1 MAETKVPYQV
11 DGRQF
16 EGMIVHDDGVKA
28 KRPVVFMQPDWKGVC
43 ADTIAQARIVAGKD
57 YVVLMAD
64 MFGAGY
70 GDKPK
75 TREQLAAGM
84 RAVHDDLAF
93 TLACGG
99 KAYDALLSEASRLG
113 LVDATKR
120 AAIGYCAG
128 GGFALEQARAGA
140 DFKAVVVLHV
150 TNPNP
155 VVAGTPCNIMGRV
168 LAIHGSADPVT
179 PKPMMDAFEQELTNA
194 KVDWQVMMFG
204 GAVHSFCDPTANA
217 GPTRYD
223 EKLCRKSY
231 MLMLLR
237 RDAVGA
243 ARPCFASVRWAA
255 LRRRR
260 VRGRSGRPK
269 PSRHNVSGI
278 TEARAGDRYT
288 SRVSNPEV
296 RHASCR
302 FIVVGMRLVRARAH
316 CAGQVA
322 GHATAR
328 AGLRAGRLRP
338 RRRVGWHARSR
349 RDPPAHRLS
358 YPHHR
363 WRNHR
368 DHGQRRPGG
377 DRHPGLR
384 RQP

>member
-1 MAETKVPYQV
+1 MAEQKVPYQV

-16 EGMIVHDDGVKA
+16 EGMIVHDEGVRA
-28 KRPVVFMQPDWKGVC
+28 KRPAIFMQPDWKGIC

-99 KAYDALLSEASRLG
+99 KACGTLLAEAGRLG
-113 LVDATKR
+113 LVDAART

-140 DFKAVVVLHV
+140 DFKAVVVFHV

-155 VVAGTPCNIMGRV
+155 AVAGTPCNIKGRV

-179 PKPMMDAFEQELTNA
+179 PKPMMDAFEAELTNA

-231 MLMLLR
+231 MLM
-237 RDAVGA
+237 RDF
-243 ARPCFASVRWAA
+243 FAET
-255 LRRRR
+255 L
-260 VRGRSGRPK
+260 
-269 PSRHNVSGI
+269 
-278 TEARAGDRYT
+278 
-288 SRVSNPEV
+288 
-296 RHASCR
+296 
-302 FIVVGMRLVRARAH
+302 
-316 CAGQVA
+316 
-322 GHATAR
+322 
-328 AGLRAGRLRP
+328 
-338 RRRVGWHARSR
+338 
-349 RDPPAHRLS
+349 
-358 YPHHR
+358 
-363 WRNHR
+363 
-368 DHGQRRPGG
+368 
-377 DRHPGLR
+377 
-384 RQP
+384 

>member
-28 KRPVVFMQPDWKGVC
+28 KRPIVFMQPDWKGVC

-93 TLACGG
+93 TLACGS

-155 VVAGTPCNIMGRV
+155 VVAGTPCNIKGRV

-231 MLMLLR
+231 MLM
-237 RDAVGA
+237 RDF
-243 ARPCFASVRWAA
+243 FAET
-255 LRRRR
+255 L
-260 VRGRSGRPK
+260 
-269 PSRHNVSGI
+269 
-278 TEARAGDRYT
+278 
-288 SRVSNPEV
+288 
-296 RHASCR
+296 
-302 FIVVGMRLVRARAH
+302 
-316 CAGQVA
+316 
-322 GHATAR
+322 
-328 AGLRAGRLRP
+328 
-338 RRRVGWHARSR
+338 
-349 RDPPAHRLS
+349 
-358 YPHHR
+358 
-363 WRNHR
+363 
-368 DHGQRRPGG
+368 
-377 DRHPGLR
+377 
-384 RQP
+384 